1 LNGSAALKKNPSRRG
16 AKSRRSGD
24 ANKPWLATAVLLT
37 GNFVTILDLFI
48 VNVALESIRKDLG
61 ATPAEIQLVIAGYS
75 VAYGVLLMN
84 GARLGDLYGRRRVF
98 LAGMGLF
105 TVASALC
112 GLATTPTMLVAAR
125 VLQGIGAAVLMPQV
139 YASLRL
145 MFKGD
150 ERRRAFGIMGAVQG
164 VAASISQL
172 TGGALIASDLG
183 GYGWRL
189 VFLIN
194 LPIGIAAIMAGRVL
208 MTETRAPIPARLDV
222 RGAMTGAFGIVLLL
236 LPLMEGREHGWPWWS
251 LAMPLLSIPVFVDFV
266 RYEKR
271 LLARGG
277 VPIIEI
283 SLFRNSSFVLGVVA
297 ISLFYSA
304 ISSFFL
310 SLTILLQAG
319 LALSPIAAGAVFTP
333 SAVAFFAGS
342 LTGPRLARS
351 LGHKALLIGT
361 AVFAMGLGLSVAAGL
376 WAPDNLSLLTV
387 SLIMNGAGQGIVIP
401 LALNTILSGVS
412 EGQAGM
418 GSGTVN
424 TMQTIGTST
433 GVAIVGILF
442 FSLANPEVT
451 VVPEIRI
458 RLYGHAFAVA
468 TTYNVFAAL
477 VSFTLF
483 ARLERNTLLKQA

>member
-1 LNGSAALKKNPSRRG
+1 
-16 AKSRRSGD
+16 
-24 ANKPWLATAVLLT
+24 LT

-61 ATPAEIQLVIAGYS
+61 ATPAEIQLVIVGYS

-139 YASLRL
+139 YASLRV
-145 MFKGD
+145 MFEGD

-194 LPIGIAAIMAGRVL
+194 LPIGIAAIIAGRVL

-222 RGAMTGAFGIVLLL
+222 RGAITGAFGIVLLL

-251 LAMPLLSIPVFVDFV
+251 LAMPLLAIPVFVDFV
-266 RYEKR
+266 RYEKL

-277 VPIIEI
+277 VPIIDM
-283 SLFRNSSFVLGVVA
+283 SLFRNSSFALGVVA

-319 LALSPIAAGAVFTP
+319 LALSPVAAGAVFTP
-333 SAVAFFAGS
+333 SALAFLAGS
-342 LTGPRLARS
+342 LFGPRLAKS
-351 LGHKALLIGT
+351 HGHKALLIGV
-361 AVFAMGLGLSVAAGL
+361 AVFASGLVLSVVAA
-376 WAPDNLSLLTV
+376 LLTPGNLTLLIV
-387 SLIMNGAGQGIVIP
+387 SLILNGAGQGIVIP

-412 EGQAGM
+412 EAQAGM
-418 GSGTVN
+418 GSGTVS
-424 TMQTIGTST
+424 TMQTIGTSV

-451 VVPEIRI
+451 VAPELHST
-458 RLYGHAFAVA
+458 LYGHAFAIA
-468 TTYNVFAAL
+468 TIYNVVAAL
-477 VSFTLF
+477 VSFILF
-483 ARLERNTLLKQA
+483 TRLGRKVS

>member
-1 LNGSAALKKNPSRRG
+1 VGKR
-16 AKSRRSGD
+16 
-24 ANKPWLATAVLLT
+24 WLATAVLLT

-61 ATPAEIQLVIAGYS
+61 ATPAEIQLVIVGYS

-139 YASLRL
+139 YASLRV
-145 MFKGD
+145 MFEGD

-208 MTETRAPIPARLDV
+208 MTETRAPVPARLDV
-222 RGAMTGAFGIVLLL
+222 RGAITGAFGIVLLL

-271 LLARGG
+271 LLVQGG
-277 VPIIEI
+277 VPIIDM
-283 SLFRNSSFVLGVVA
+283 SLFRNSSFVLGVAA
-297 ISLFYSA
+297 IFLFYTTIA
-304 ISSFFL
+304 SFFL

-319 LALSPIAAGAVFTP
+319 PALSPIAAGAVFTP
-333 SAVAFFAGS
+333 SALAFFAGS
-342 LTGPRLARS
+342 LIAPRFAKS
-351 LGHKALLIGT
+351 HGHKVLLIGV
-361 AVFAMGLGLSVAAGL
+361 AVFASGLALSVVAGL
-376 WAPDNLSLLTV
+376 LAPDNLALLIV
-387 SLIMNGAGQGIVIP
+387 SLILNGAGQGIVIP
-401 LALNTILSGVS
+401 LALNTILSS
-412 EGQAGM
+412 ITEAQAGM
-418 GSGTVN
+418 GSGTVG
-424 TMQTIGTST
+424 TMQTVGASL

-451 VVPEIRI
+451 VAPELRTT
-458 RLYGHAFAVA
+458 LYGHAFAIA
-468 TTYNVFAAL
+468 TIYNVVAAL
-477 VSFTLF
+477 VSFILF
-483 ARLERNTLLKQA
+483 TRLRRKVS

>member
-1 LNGSAALKKNPSRRG
+1 
-16 AKSRRSGD
+16 
-24 ANKPWLATAVLLT
+24 LT

-61 ATPAEIQLVIAGYS
+61 ATPAEIQLVIVGYS

-139 YASLRL
+139 YASLRV
-145 MFKGD
+145 MFEGD

-194 LPIGIAAIMAGRVL
+194 LPIGIAAIIAGRVL

-222 RGAMTGAFGIVLLL
+222 RGAITGAFGIVLLL

-251 LAMPLLSIPVFVDFV
+251 LAMPLLAIPVFVDFV
-266 RYEKR
+266 RYEKL

-277 VPIIEI
+277 VPIIDM

-319 LALSPIAAGAVFTP
+319 LALSPVAAGAVFTP
-333 SAVAFFAGS
+333 SALAFFAGS
-342 LTGPRLARS
+342 LFGPRLAKS
-351 LGHKALLIGT
+351 HGHKALLIGV
-361 AVFAMGLGLSVAAGL
+361 AVFASGLVLSVVAA
-376 WAPDNLSLLTV
+376 LLTPGNLTLLIV
-387 SLIMNGAGQGIVIP
+387 SLISNGAGQGIVIP

-412 EGQAGM
+412 EAQAGM
-418 GSGTVN
+418 GSGTVS
-424 TMQTIGTST
+424 TMQTIGTSV

-451 VVPEIRI
+451 VAPELHST
-458 RLYGHAFAVA
+458 LYGHAFAIA
-468 TTYNVFAAL
+468 TIYNVVAAL
-477 VSFTLF
+477 VSFILF
-483 ARLERNTLLKQA
+483 TRLGRKVS